1 MIKTVIFDLDGTLL
15 NTFNDLADAVNSSLT
30 LNGLQPYTTDK
41 IKTFVGNGIKR
52 LIENALNNQ
61 SALFAFQKVFD
72 DFCRIYQANCKIKTK
87 PYNGI
92 NEILNELKKK
102 NIKLAVLTNKHHLSA
117 TEIIEYYF
125 PNTFDLIVGQ
135 DNRPLKPD
143 PTSVF
148 YIAKTLKTALSN
160 IVMIGD
166 SNVDIATAR
175 NADIKSI
182 GVFWGYENINLI
194 ADADYIAY
202 TSTELLDIILSIK

>member
-30 LNGLQPYTTDK
+30 LNGLQPYTIDK

-92 NEILNELKKK
+92 HEILNELKKK

-148 YIAKTLKTALSN
+148 YIAKTLKTDLSN

>member
-30 LNGLQPYTTDK
+30 LNGLQPYTIDK

-52 LIENALNNQ
+52 LIENALNHQ

-92 NEILNELKKK
+92 HEILNELKKK

-148 YIAKTLKTALSN
+148 YIAKTLKTDLSN

>member
-30 LNGLQPYTTDK
+30 LNGLQPYTIDK

-52 LIENALNNQ
+52 LIENALNHQ

-92 NEILNELKKK
+92 HEILNELKKK

-117 TEIIEYYF
+117 TKIIEYYF

-148 YIAKTLKTALSN
+148 YIAKTLKTDLSN